1 MRQGVET
8 EGTVQIATTYPLRSV
23 AHASNG
29 TVKSVRLHWVL
40 RLFVWGIMGCVALPL
55 LFTAMQPTPVSARHT
70 APLPIVPPS
79 VVGSVWRPSLP
90 AMSSTHVP
98 LLHGATG
105 LGAGAVT
112 IHPYAI
118 HAVTE
123 TSGCSIFSN
132 PTCWVEQTIQQ
143 AIAQVAQ
150 WLAGGLMSVI
160 TPLVKQVDASQDNV
174 ITSTPICVF
183 NLTGCQVGGAKSLDG
198 ALLTFMQWATWG
210 VDGLALVLLLIIVGY
225 NVMLGN
231 QLGLA
236 VFGVAESLPR
246 VALAMLAAAL
256 SPMIVQVF
264 IDLNNA
270 LCLGALETGLY
281 GSLTNIIIGLI
292 QTGLTDGFL
301 IWLFIL
307 ALLVLNLLVAWQM
320 IVRLAFLAFLCAMA
334 PLGLLCLALPQTL
347 AWGRLWL
354 SNFTITVFV
363 QFLQVAL
370 LALGGMMAS
379 SVIALSSS
387 LFGNLPTGKIILTIM
402 LTIALFLLVLRL
414 PGMLRTWALSGVSNQ
429 AGQAIPQAA
438 GAVASVAPRLL
449 ALALA

>member
-1 MRQGVET
+1 MNRVRDDQQRQ
-8 EGTVQIATTYPLRSV
+8 A
-23 AHASNG
+23 NG
-29 TVKSVRLHWVL
+29 SKQGHSSWRWTRRLL
-40 RLFVWGIMGCVALPL
+40 LWGIALCFAPPL
-55 LFTAMQPTPVSARHT
+55 LAASVSPPHQTATPVQQPAPQTPTPVVRDFAPSSASH
-70 APLPIVPPS
+70 LPDVAS
-79 VVGSVWRPSLP
+79 
-90 AMSSTHVP
+90 
-98 LLHGATG
+98 G
-105 LGAGAVT
+105 LGAGAANLDSQHTRSKGQTT
-112 IHPYAI
+112 IAG
-118 HAVTE
+118 
-123 TSGCSIFSN
+123 GCSIFSN
-132 PTCWVEQTIQQ
+132 PTCWVEQTMQQ
-143 AIAQVAQ
+143 ALAQVAQ

-160 TPLVKQVDASQDNV
+160 APLVKQVDASQDNV

-198 ALLTFMQWATWG
+198 ALLTFMQWGSFT
-210 VDGLALVLLLIIVGY
+210 VDAAALVVLLIIVGY

-246 VALAMLAAAL
+246 VALAMLAAVL
-256 SPMIVQVF
+256 SPMIVQMF

-270 LCLGALETGLY
+270 LCLGALSTGLY

-320 IVRLAFLAFLCAMA
+320 IVRLAFLAFLCAVA

-379 SVIALSSS
+379 SIIALSAS
-387 LFGNLPTGKIILTIM
+387 LFGNLPTGRIILTIM

-414 PGMLRTWALSGVSNQ
+414 PGMLRSWALSGVSNQ

-438 GAVASVAPRLL
+438 GAVAQVAPRLL

>member
-1 MRQGVET
+1 MRHGVET
-8 EGTVQIATTYPLRSV
+8 DDTIQIPSAYPLRT
-23 AHASNG
+23 AAPDG
-29 TVKSVRLHWVL
+29 TSAARSARPRWNCRLL
-40 RLFVWGIMGCVALPL
+40 IWGIMGYVALSL
-55 LFTAMQPTPVSARHT
+55 LTTSVPHIPVSARHT
-70 APLPIVPPS
+70 AAVPVAAPP
-79 VVGSVWRPSLP
+79 VVGSASQSLLPST
-90 AMSSTHVP
+90 SSMPPHS
-98 LLHGATG
+98 ATG

-112 IHPYAI
+112 THPHTI
-118 HAVTE
+118 HAVME
-123 TSGCSIFSN
+123 TSGCSIFSD

-160 TPLVKQVDASQDNV
+160 APLVKQVDTRQDNL
-174 ITSTPICVF
+174 ITFTPICVF
-183 NLTGCQVGGAKSLDG
+183 NLTGCQVGGVKSLDG

-210 VDGLALVLLLIIVGY
+210 VDGLALVVLLLIVGY
-225 NVMLGN
+225 NVMLG
-231 QLGLA
+231 QHLGLP
-236 VFGVAESLPR
+236 VFGVAESIPR
-246 VALAMLAAAL
+246 IALAFLAAAL

-270 LCLGALETGLY
+270 LCLGALSTGLY
-281 GSLTNIIIGLI
+281 GSLTNIIISLI
-292 QTGLTDGFL
+292 QTGFTDGFL

-307 ALLVLNLLVAWQM
+307 ALLVMNLLVAWQM
-320 IVRLAFLAFLCAMA
+320 IVRLAFLAFLCAIA
-334 PLGLLCLALPQTL
+334 PLGLLCLAVPQTL

-402 LTIALFLLVLRL
+402 LTIAFFLLVLRL

-438 GAVASVAPRLL
+438 GAVASMAPRLL

>member
-1 MRQGVET
+1 MMQQWDKHEMPAEHSPRSFAQREDGCERS
-8 EGTVQIATTYPLRSV
+8 PLR
-23 AHASNG
+23 
-29 TVKSVRLHWVL
+29 RWVFL
-40 RLFVWGIMGCVALPL
+40 LLVWGMAVCFLYALLTTSVP
-55 LFTAMQPTPVSARHT
+55 PTPVPARRT
-70 APLPIVPPS
+70 ATIPFAVPS
-79 VVGSVWRPSLP
+79 IVGSASLSSLP
-90 AMSSTHVP
+90 STSS
-98 LLHGATG
+98 LLPHGATG

-112 IHPYAI
+112 THL
-118 HAVTE
+118 HAVTVE
-123 TSGCSIFSN
+123 EGCSIFSN

-150 WLAGGLMSVI
+150 WLAGGLMSVLA
-160 TPLVKQVDASQDNV
+160 PLVKQVDASQDNV

-198 ALLTFMQWATWG
+198 ALLTFMQWGSFT
-210 VDGLALVLLLIIVGY
+210 VDAAALVVLLIIVGY

-246 VALAMLAAAL
+246 VALAMLAAVL
-256 SPMIVQVF
+256 SPMIVQMF

-270 LCLGALETGLY
+270 LCLGALSTGLY

-320 IVRLAFLAFLCAMA
+320 IVRLAFLAFLCAVA

-379 SVIALSSS
+379 SIIALSAS
-387 LFGNLPTGKIILTIM
+387 LFGNLPTGRIILTIM

-414 PGMLRTWALSGVSNQ
+414 PGMLRSWALSGVSNQ

-438 GAVASVAPRLL
+438 GAVAQVAPRLL